1 MLKKFQ
7 CQIDLR
13 DNVLC
18 IGDEKAPF
26 LSEKDIPNN
35 RSEISLR
42 DSSGGITL
50 SNNNFNNNNPQQ
62 QNNNNPQQ
70 QNKPQNLQNQN
81 NSSNQIPPS
90 SQQKSNYNEE
100 MILKLIELSGR
111 SRPEVIEALN
121 MSGGN
126 PDIALQNLTFDF

>member
-7 CQIDLR
+7 CQIDLKE
-13 DNVLC
+13 NVLH

-26 LSEKDIPNN
+26 LSEKDIPEKNN
-35 RSEISLR
+35 EVSLR

-50 SNNNFNNNNPQQ
+50 SNNNLSQNKPLNTTPNQPPNNPRPQQ
-62 QNNNNPQQ
+62 QPLQQ
-70 QNKPQNLQNQN
+70 QPLQ
-81 NSSNQIPPS
+81 
-90 SQQKSNYNEE
+90 QQQRSNYNEE
-100 MILKLIELSGR
+100 MIQKLVELSGR
-111 SRPEVIEALN
+111 SRSEVIEALN